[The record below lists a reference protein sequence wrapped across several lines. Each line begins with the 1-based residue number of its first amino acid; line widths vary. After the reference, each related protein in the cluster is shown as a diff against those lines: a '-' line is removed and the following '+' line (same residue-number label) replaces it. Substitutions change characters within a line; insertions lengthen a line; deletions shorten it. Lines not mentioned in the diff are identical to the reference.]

1 MNQHMRV
8 IRCFVALEI
17 PVEIQELLGSVSSE
31 LSRAGAEVNWVKPG
45 NIHLTLKFLGEIPQ
59 NKFIQAGMAVSRTK
73 GRVGPIMARLGE
85 LGAFPVLDK
94 PRVVWAGLSQGQAEC
109 VQAFQA
115 IEEELAAIGFQRE
128 ERKFWPH
135 LTLGRLRSS
144 RNTAE
149 LARLIRE
156 TRLPPQE
163 FPFKALS
170 LVKSTLTPQG
180 PAYESVNSVYL
191 DQ

>member
-1 MNQHMRV
+1 MDQHMRV

-17 PVEIQELLGSVSSE
+17 PFEVQELLGGVANE
-31 LSRAGAEVNWVKPG
+31 LSRSGADVNWVRPG

-59 NKFIQAGMAVSRTK
+59 NKFIQAGMAVSRMK

-94 PRVVWAGLSQGQAEC
+94 PRVVWAGLSQGAEEC
-109 VQAFQA
+109 GRAFQS

-128 ERKFWPH
+128 ERRFSPH
-135 LTLGRLRSS
+135 LTLGRVKSN
-144 RNTAE
+144 RNAAE
-149 LARLIRE
+149 LAGLIRG
-156 TRLPPQE
+156 TRLPPEE

-170 LVKSTLTPQG
+170 LIKSSLSPQG